1 VAGAASNLAQRCGVG
16 IRGRLR
22 TNEPAADALVAP
34 LGVVVDNELPEQM
47 TKMSLPEDHEVV
59 QATRSERASPHV
71 PLYAGMGTYSMP
83 GIEKRRPRPGEEWV
97 AIMDEVGRVAEE
109 AVDRVEEVAG
119 QLGHEGAVR
128 IDADTCDMDRA
139 ELHSMTKKTIRRTML
154 NAPRVSTLKKSQT
167 CKVSQWL
174 LRNCRQV
181 RLRDRRELTSPTAGG
196 AVALSGPH

>member
-1 VAGAASNLAQRCGVG
+1 
-16 IRGRLR
+16 
-22 TNEPAADALVAP
+22 
-34 LGVVVDNELPEQM
+34 
-47 TKMSLPEDHEVV
+47 
-59 QATRSERASPHV
+59 
-71 PLYAGMGTYSMP
+71 
-83 GIEKRRPRPGEEWV
+83 
-97 AIMDEVGRVAEE
+97 MDEVGRVAEE